1 MIFSP
6 KKEFFIWTYLL
17 KKDTTKNKILISPV
31 LSKILK
37 IWDTRFQLI
46 QIQVHYNKNHFKI
59 FLKKERPQKNEV
71 YVFSCC
77 RYYQRCETSMFDLK
91 NGFVI
96 CSLFLYFV
104 DFISFG
110 ELYVTYRLAFGLK
123 TLTSKNSLLARTHED
138 WYRVWLHYQLQFN
151 VEDIHPL
158 IFVAAVSHAHLYKLL
173 LKKSR

>member
-1 MIFSP
+1 
-6 KKEFFIWTYLL
+6 
-17 KKDTTKNKILISPV
+17 
-31 LSKILK
+31 
-37 IWDTRFQLI
+37 
-46 QIQVHYNKNHFKI
+46 
-59 FLKKERPQKNEV
+59 
-71 YVFSCC
+71 
-77 RYYQRCETSMFDLK
+77 MFDLK

-158 IFVAAVSHAHLYKLL
+158 IFVAAVPHAHLYKLL
-173 LKKSR
+173 LKKSREYFCCDCVAKWQIPTFCTKRHAWYQTYCYIHNWMVVLWVSNQIWYGSDPRVIVLLNHSFLLKQIL